1 MRTAL
6 YARTACLTQD
16 LKSAVELQ
24 LEALRN
30 YATQNGMEIVEEFT
44 DAGYSGLG
52 RNRPGLNRMYEMAGR
67 RGFDVLLTRDPGRL
81 ARNSVLQV
89 SLLAELEQCGVTTIF
104 LEGQVLSTNR
114 EEAFA
119 VPFGYVRI
127 SQRDGVAAH
136 MEIDESKAAVV
147 RRIFDVQG
155 PGDSDREEA
164 FAVEGCS
171 DELRKSV
178 TVLARGTSRPHFA
191 TPEKS
196 CPGLRSN
203 RRIFYRG
210 GE

>member
-6 YARTACLTQD
+6 YARTACLTQN

-67 RGFDVLLTRDPGRL
+67 RGFDVLLTQDPGRL

-89 SLLAELEQCGVTTIF
+89 SLLEELEQCGVTTIF
-104 LEGQVLSTNR
+104 LEGQVLSTN
-114 EEAFA
+114 
-119 VPFGYVRI
+119 
-127 SQRDGVAAH
+127 D
-136 MEIDESKAAVV
+136 
-147 RRIFDVQG
+147 FDVKA
-155 PGDSDREEA
+155 PADSDREEA

-196 CPGLRSN
+196 CSN